1 MYTIAMG
8 SLFNPKKQLQKLLG
22 PTPKHPWAALIP
34 QVLLWSFRRFCVEK
48 LTLSE
53 GGLEESLC
61 DDVLELV
68 HMYCAK
74 GLEVVSMDWL
84 TPENIEEVH
93 SPLEAYMKFF
103 IAFSKELDKSIN
115 DDDDKKQDAL
125 SEFLDES
132 IGNCIIAWLD
142 EKHYRFLIFP
152 IDPEDDNEFTETQFS
167 SLISALL
174 MYSYS
179 SAAENKDQPAPQP
192 EPEPEPEV
200 QPQPQPQPEPQ
211 PQPQPEPEVPPP
223 PRRTSLLWYV
233 LAAAKHA
240 EEVRAALSIPPA
252 PPTEEHIPE
261 PPSKEPPVARAFA
274 RRRTLCIKGRRAQ
287 APRVKT
293 RKTHPASY

>member
-1 MYTIAMG
+1 MDSIFT
-8 SLFNPKKQLQKLLG
+8 PKKQLEELLG
-22 PTPKHPWAALIP
+22 PTPTHPWAALIP

-53 GGLEESLC
+53 GSLEDSLC

-74 GLEVVSMDWL
+74 GLEVVSIDWL

-103 IAFSKELDKSIN
+103 VAFCKELDTSIKEE
-115 DDDDKKQDAL
+115 DDKKQDTL

-132 IGNCIIAWLD
+132 IGNSIIAWLD
-142 EKHYRFLIFP
+142 AKHYRFLIFP
-152 IDPEDDNEFTETQFS
+152 IDPEDDNQFTEAQFS

-179 SAAENKDQPAPQP
+179 STAQQNEEVKPPPQAEPQAVPQAEPQAVPPPPPQP
-192 EPEPEPEV
+192 E
-200 QPQPQPQPEPQ
+200 
-211 PQPQPEPEVPPP
+211 

-233 LAAAKHA
+233 LAAAKRA
-240 EEVRAALSIPPA
+240 EENPPPPPLPPVPPMEA
-252 PPTEEHIPE
+252 PIPE

-274 RRRTLCIKGRRAQ
+274 RRRTLSIKGRRAQ
-287 APRVKT
+287 EPRVKT